1 MILEIIIAVLLAIIS
16 TSLTAYQIEKEKKSK
31 KHEFPKLGSGLLFI
45 IIAYFLYCIWSL
57 GFKNGI
63 IIILIY
69 LATTTFSIYIFKKFW
84 GLHKEPTKF
93 RKK

>member
-1 MILEIIIAVLLAIIS
+1 MGDLFYKMILEIIITILLAIIS

-31 KHEFPKLGSGLLFI
+31 KHELAKLGAIKFFI
-45 IIAYFLYCIWSL
+45 IIGFFLYCIWFL

-69 LATTTFSIYIFKKFW
+69 ITATTTCIYIFKKF
-84 GLHKEPTKF
+84 
-93 RKK
+93 